1 MGISSF
7 TMGDADVVEL
17 EHSIGYTGRHKG
29 TVCPHPQQQNTLV
42 HDIGS
47 LIVIADKTDP
57 HKQEFLR
64 GHTENITTL
73 VVSPSGALIGS
84 GQLGSRSSKD
94 SEAPV
99 IVWDFEQ
106 RKPVYQLF
114 GLSERVVCTSFSP
127 DDRFLIACDPD
138 KTYIWDMQT
147 GQTLATTRY
156 SCGFAVWGKML
167 EPEVRRTA
175 HIPTYTFSTSHP
187 NGVWTHRLEFS
198 IQKMAYVLST
208 EECALPSSGM
218 TREYICACL
227 DQSMR
232 FLLTGTSSGDMC
244 VFDITGGVFRA
255 SVPVSSGGLSALVT
269 HGEILFT
276 GAGDGVL
283 RKMTGYDLNWGMLQ
297 EARLVGGIM
306 SMQLTEGLIYRVD
319 AETLG
324 AVALSAS
331 HTASL
336 TNVAFGARS
345 DLFATCAVDGNVRVW
360 DLSDYGVL
368 TNIVTPCAATCCA
381 FTMEDEL
388 VVGCSD
394 GSLRCYAATDGV
406 ALWDIPNAHSK
417 AVTRVAVTPECFLS
431 GGEDGALRLWLKS
444 SRRMLGQFAEHSGP
458 ITGLCVDVNDDAL
471 VHTCST
477 DKSILTWDLR
487 KECRIN
493 CHMLRE
499 GSFLHM
505 AQRKD
510 HEWELITTHGAGVM
524 LQWDCD
530 IPQAVKS
537 SEDPRQSRTSCLA
550 ISPSGQWLA
559 AGCDDFS
566 VKLWDLVADE
576 VISTCI
582 GHSAPVVD
590 VKWSPDEKQFVSVAQ
605 DCAICVWNFYG

>member
-1 MGISSF
+1 MG
-7 TMGDADVVEL
+7 
-17 EHSIGYTGRHKG
+17 
-29 TVCPHPQQQNTLV
+29 
-42 HDIGS
+42 
-47 LIVIADKTDP
+47 
-57 HKQEFLR
+57 
-64 GHTENITTL
+64 TENITTL

-127 DDRFLIACDPD
+127 DDWFLIACDPD

-244 VFDITGGVFRA
+244 VV
-255 SVPVSSGGLSALVT
+255 
-269 HGEILFT
+269 
-276 GAGDGVL
+276 
-283 RKMTGYDLNWGMLQ
+283 
-297 EARLVGGIM
+297 GIM
-306 SMQLTEGLIYRVD
+306 SMQLTEGGAALIVGTTAGLIYRVD

-559 AGCDDFS
+559 AG
-566 VKLWDLVADE
+566 
-576 VISTCI
+576 
-582 GHSAPVVD
+582 
-590 VKWSPDEKQFVSVAQ
+590 
-605 DCAICVWNFYG
+605 